1 MDRAY
6 IDWLALAVILAILGW
21 VAYQFSR
28 RTYRLTVG
36 VAIVAG
42 VIAVTGYG
50 LRLPG
55 KHPDFVNGLMAG
67 GDALSQHMF
76 GPFIPAS
83 LQHTLV
89 PGLVGWLL
97 LLLLTGGLL
106 VAFDTLSTRRQQP
119 TVHVGTVPPTKL
131 PDPDVTARATI
142 AEELKFRLPAVA
154 VRAPASMP
162 GGSTLVSVATVV
174 SESGLQGG
182 KLTGV
187 IMQAVHALEARPRTY
202 EVQVFVDHCQDDG
215 TVDPLGPH
223 LMVTVDLRDARS
235 GQTLA
240 TKILAPRSEQDAAE
254 MIAGFTARQV
264 FRGDPSTPAW
274 ATGSC
279 DGDDLSA
286 YLLVQEMRP
295 VARTYNALA
304 DCRKRQRDMLAKV
317 VGRST
322 NAGLVQY
329 ELASLDDL
337 DGMTAE
343 ALRLHLDNRVHNPR
357 FLPARYRLAISLG
370 AVTGL
375 IRDGEAAGN
384 PLGIGEDLLLQ
395 LQCSGLLRKIRGR
408 QFRELRLV
416 GGHVPTR
423 YAPQAS
429 VRQELITRL
438 LAAEHPDAAQLGR
451 ISQVLLAMAC
461 WELRAYRRRM
471 RAPWLLAG
479 ALAHRPERAA
489 YLELLRAGPSWWRH
503 PRRRLAAPRVALAGA
518 RHRLRY
524 VAEPGTAARALHTA
538 QTRIRRQL
546 GLGKVLDRGGPWRY
560 GKLPWQAVYNAA
572 CLYAQ
577 PGAPGTELGAP
588 GAGPGAP
595 GAGPGVPGAGPGVPA
610 IGPGEAEVRDAVTL
624 LRLAIT
630 DPSCEL
636 DRPSEWIGADPSLR
650 ALRHRDA
657 FDAFVREQTHKD
669 FTAAPENRC
678 PDEWFRNLLP
688 TSAQPADQQPGDLR
702 QLEPGQVPSAR
713 LPAEQPPAEQP
724 SAEQPAAGP
733 ASARQPPAG
742 QPPAGRASAGRPG
755 PKADGPRADGH
766 RVEGHHA
773 DGHKAIER
781 LVRAVF
787 GRP

>member
-36 VAIVAG
+36 VAIVVG

-55 KHPDFVNGLMAG
+55 KHPNFVNGLMAG

-83 LQHTLV
+83 LRHTLV

-182 KLTGV
+182 KLTGA

-240 TKILAPRSEQDAAE
+240 TKILAPCSEQDAAE

-370 AVTGL
+370 AVAGL

-395 LQCSGLLRKIRGR
+395 LRVLRAAAEDPRPPVPGAAAGRRPRAHALCAAGLGQAGADHQAAGGRAPGRRSAQPDQPGAAGNGLLGTAGLPAAHAGAVAAGWRPGAPARTR
-408 QFRELRLV
+408 RLP
-416 GGHVPTR
+416 G
-423 YAPQAS
+423 
-429 VRQELITRL
+429 
-438 LAAEHPDAAQLGR
+438 AAARRAQLVAAPTAAAGGTPGGAGR
-451 ISQVLLAMAC
+451 GPAPAAL
-461 WELRAYRRRM
+461 RRRT
-471 RAPWLLAG
+471 RHGRPRPAHVADPDPAPA
-479 ALAHRPERAA
+479 RPGQG
-489 YLELLRAGPSWWRH
+489 AGPRGAVEI
-503 PRRRLAAPRVALAGA
+503 RQAALAGGLQHGLPVRTA
-518 RHRLRY
+518 RRTRGPTWRARDRPWRARGRSWRARDRARRGRGQGRGDAAPARDHRPVLRTGPAVGVDRRRPQPARAAAQGRLR
-524 VAEPGTAARALHTA
+524 RF
-538 QTRIRRQL
+538 
-546 GLGKVLDRGGPWRY
+546 
-560 GKLPWQAVYNAA
+560 
-572 CLYAQ
+572 
-577 PGAPGTELGAP
+577 
-588 GAGPGAP
+588 
-595 GAGPGVPGAGPGVPA
+595 
-610 IGPGEAEVRDAVTL
+610 
-624 LRLAIT
+624 
-630 DPSCEL
+630 
-636 DRPSEWIGADPSLR
+636 RP
-650 ALRHRDA
+650 
-657 FDAFVREQTHKD
+657 
-669 FTAAPENRC
+669 
-678 PDEWFRNLLP
+678 
-688 TSAQPADQQPGDLR
+688 
-702 QLEPGQVPSAR
+702 
-713 LPAEQPPAEQP
+713 
-724 SAEQPAAGP
+724 
-733 ASARQPPAG
+733 
-742 QPPAGRASAGRPG
+742 
-755 PKADGPRADGH
+755 
-766 RVEGHHA
+766 
-773 DGHKAIER
+773 
-781 LVRAVF
+781 
-787 GRP
+787 